1 MRKFLTFCLQNPCK
15 NAKKQTG
22 AGRKGVPACS
32 GLFYQEKSSNEDIL
46 GGELFSSENNIAHPS
61 EKCKPFFEKNRK
73 NGKSI
78 KMREKMHISA
88 AERRAVR
95 NSCGKTQFGKF
106 ILAKS
111 AARRYNE
118 KRRLS
123 CGGQALPYKAFSII
137 VNRVTG
143 GIPHG

>member
-1 MRKFLTFCLQNPCK
+1 M
-15 NAKKQTG
+15 
-22 AGRKGVPACS
+22 GVPACS

-46 GGELFSSENNIAHPS
+46 GGELFSLKNNIAHPS
-61 EKCKPFFEKNRK
+61 EKCKPFFEKTGK
-73 NGKSI
+73 TEKSI

-118 KRRLS
+118 KCRLS
-123 CGGQALPYKAFSII
+123 CGGA
-137 VNRVTG
+137 
-143 GIPHG
+143 GIAV